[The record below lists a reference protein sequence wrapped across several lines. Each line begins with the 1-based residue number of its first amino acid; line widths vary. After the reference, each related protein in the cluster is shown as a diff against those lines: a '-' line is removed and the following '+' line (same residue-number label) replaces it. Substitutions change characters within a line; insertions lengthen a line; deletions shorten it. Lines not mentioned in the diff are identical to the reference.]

1 MPDLNENA
9 TRNATSDVRIARQLG
24 TLRLAS
30 IREVIKRYGFAAP
43 SRREAEGS
51 AVRARAWCGRAVPR
65 VGLPWA
71 TSSGQK
77 LSCCA
82 AWLLAPGPSP
92 KEFIRINNHK

>member
-1 MPDLNENA
+1 MPDLNE
-9 TRNATSDVRIARQLG
+9 NATSDVRIARQLG

-65 VGLPWA
+65 DVGLPLA

-82 AWLLAPGPSP
+82 AWLQAPGPSP